1 MITERIKQAF
11 KVLELSFPIKVN
23 NEFDLKEKE
32 ERINFFM
39 ENISKDF
46 SEEEIEK
53 GIKYIIEHRKYSNF
67 PTYAEIRES
76 IFNTDGSKEFGE
88 ILYLKI
94 LKLIQKYGT
103 YRKVLFEDPV
113 INTIVIEC
121 GGWNN
126 LGLLFEE
133 DLKKII
139 LEKTKLIFNNN
150 EKIKIKE
157 TNELISNFKKEKKE
171 KYGSVLIEGK
181 TKYWL
186 EKEQNQL
193 MIEL

>member
-1 MITERIKQAF
+1 MITERVKQAF
-11 KVLELSFPIKVN
+11 KALELSFPIKVN

-53 GIKYIIEHRKYSNF
+53 GIRYIIEHRKYSNF

-103 YRKVLFEDPV
+103 YRKVLFENKSNDNI
-113 INTIVIEC
+113 INISLISKYFNVT
-121 GGWNN
+121 
-126 LGLLFEE
+126 EE
-133 DLKKII
+133 KARIRGYELNFLKHRK
-139 LEKTKLIFNNN
+139 
-150 EKIKIKE
+150 
-157 TNELISNFKKEKKE
+157 ELI
-171 KYGSVLIEGK
+171 
-181 TKYWL
+181 
-186 EKEQNQL
+186 
-193 MIEL
+193 